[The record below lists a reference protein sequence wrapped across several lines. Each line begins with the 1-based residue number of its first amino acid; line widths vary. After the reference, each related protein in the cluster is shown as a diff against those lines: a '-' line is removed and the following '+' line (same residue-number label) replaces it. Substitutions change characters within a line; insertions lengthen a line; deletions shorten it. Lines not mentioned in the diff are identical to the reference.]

1 MKTFIGWKQK
11 QLKIYN
17 SASERETFF
26 INNFSNSSDRWKLK
40 LFRIQNPAVK
50 RTVFILNCLPAVE
63 RKNLPK
69 NLKTISW
76 KQKKIFN
83 IFNTAVEI

>member
-50 RTVFILNCLPAVE
+50 RTVFHIKLFAS
-63 RKNLPK
+63 
-69 NLKTISW
+69 SW
-76 KQKKIFN
+76 KKKF
-83 IFNTAVEI
+83 AEKS